1 MRCRPSLVRGRAAQ
15 VNPGGFTTP
24 ARRPSVP
31 HRTAGC
37 GKSSLRPL
45 MADTTLPASRRK
57 AAARRVEGFLRA
69 AAGTRSDF
77 DLLRDLQG
85 IVDLDTEVPDCRFQ
99 PMPEKSSHD
108 SPEQSPSKSHQGG
121 CDVVTLLRT
130 TPFAAL
136 PHRTSGIRLFCQE
149 LSEPKRTPQSR

>member
-45 MADTTLPASRRK
+45 MAGS
-57 AAARRVEGFLRA
+57 
-69 AAGTRSDF
+69 
-77 DLLRDLQG
+77 
-85 IVDLDTEVPDCRFQ
+85 
-99 PMPEKSSHD
+99 
-108 SPEQSPSKSHQGG
+108 SPSLPDGSALLQIVGG
-121 CDVVTLLRT
+121 DKLII
-130 TPFAAL
+130 PF
-136 PHRTSGIRLFCQE
+136 C
-149 LSEPKRTPQSR
+149 